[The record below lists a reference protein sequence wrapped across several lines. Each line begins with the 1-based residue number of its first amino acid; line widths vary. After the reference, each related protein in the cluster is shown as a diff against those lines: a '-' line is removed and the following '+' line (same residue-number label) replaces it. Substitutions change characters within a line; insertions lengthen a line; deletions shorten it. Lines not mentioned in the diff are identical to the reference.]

1 MEFLVLVERFE
12 LGDIFP
18 DEQYVLVLFSVDKF
32 RSQNFVVEIVG
43 EVLDVFREEVFD
55 LSDVVD
61 VRERTIEV

>member
-43 EVLDVFREEVFD
+43 EILYVFGQKVFD

-61 VRERTIEV
+61 VREKTIEM